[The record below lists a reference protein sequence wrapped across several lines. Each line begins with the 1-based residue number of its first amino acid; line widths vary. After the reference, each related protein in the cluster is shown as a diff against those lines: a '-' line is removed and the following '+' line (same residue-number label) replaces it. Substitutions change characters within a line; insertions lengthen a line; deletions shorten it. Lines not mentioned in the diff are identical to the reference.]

1 LVALVLLAGS
11 GAGAS
16 VTAADIVTA
25 ATSARVRAASAS
37 ASSQLSLIAEPQAGV
52 RPFTALIAGAHHS
65 IELTMY
71 ELSDRTV
78 ERALAAAAARGVDVQ
93 VALNGGYYSERS
105 TYNDAADAYLSAHHV
120 HVRYAPAYFAL
131 THQKTLTVDGRVA
144 AIMTLNFD
152 GLYAS
157 TRDYA
162 ILDRRSADVS
172 AIVGA
177 FDDDWARRHDTPGE
191 GAGDLV
197 WSPGA
202 QDDVLGLIEHA
213 RHSIELE
220 DEEMA
225 YTPAIEALCAD
236 ARRGVDVRI
245 VMTYASDWRD
255 AFAQLSHCGA
265 SIRLYHGQAYYIH
278 AKLLIADR
286 RTALVSSQNLSTGSL
301 KYNRELGI
309 TVTDPAIVS
318 VLDDD
323 FRSDYAGASSADVTG
338 EPLHELDRVAIG
350 ILNPGDQEP
359 VKPDVWFG

>member
-1 LVALVLLAGS
+1 LVVLAVLAGY

-16 VTAADIVTA
+16 ASAPDTIA
-25 ATSARVRAASAS
+25 ATTSAIARAMPAPPP
-37 ASSQLSLIAEPQAGV
+37 LSLVAEPQAGV

-105 TYNDAADAYLSAHHV
+105 GYNDAAYAYLSAHHV
-120 HVRYAPAYFAL
+120 HVRYTPTYFAL

-162 ILDRRSADVS
+162 ILDRRAADVH
-172 AIVGA
+172 AIIGA
-177 FDDDWARRHDTPGE
+177 FDDDWAGRRDTPGD
-191 GAGDLV
+191 GSGDLV

-225 YTPAIEALCAD
+225 YAPAIAALCTD
-236 ARRGVDVRI
+236 ARRGVDVQI
-245 VMTYASDWRD
+245 VMTYASDWRT
-255 AFAQLSHCGA
+255 AFAQLRGCGA
-265 SIRLYHGQAYYIH
+265 SIRLYHGQSYYIH
-278 AKLLIADR
+278 AKLLIADGT
-286 RTALVSSQNLSTGSL
+286 TALVSSQNLSAGSL
-301 KYNRELGI
+301 QDNRELGI

-318 VLDDD
+318 ALERD
-323 FRSDYAGASSADVTG
+323 FRSDYAGG
-338 EPLHELDRVAIG
+338 
-350 ILNPGDQEP
+350 
-359 VKPDVWFG
+359 